1 MNRICYNHHMASAIE
16 TIFYKNKP
24 AAIIARGSVA
34 VDGIKFITEPE
45 NALQVGFHQRPKG
58 MKLEPHVHTMEKPVV
73 IEEIQEVLMVMSGSV
88 RLTVYAHTGEVLGK
102 KILKANDCVLLLRE
116 GHQIE
121 YLEDTRMFEVKQGPY
136 PGVKNAKIYLNK
148 KS

>member
-1 MNRICYNHHMASAIE
+1 M
-16 TIFYKNKP
+16 
-24 AAIIARGSVA
+24 
-34 VDGIKFITEPE
+34 DGIRFITEPD

-58 MKLEPHVHTMEKPVV
+58 MKLDPHIHTMEKPIV
-73 IEEIQEVLMVMSGSV
+73 IEEIQEVLMVISGSL
-88 RLTVYAHTGEVLGK
+88 RLTIIAHSGELLGTS
-102 KILKANDCVLLLRE
+102 ILKANDSVLLLRE